1 METNV
6 DKFMATEEARILR
19 AQAINDVLKYG
30 EIREETT
37 LLMKSAINDYLLA
50 SIMKMLPTKH

>member
-1 METNV
+1 METNF